1 MSTSL
6 EETAKL
12 FAELQK
18 YKHFNKLRYYLP
30 YDYQKSFH
38 NVKGFKTDKPAR
50 QKALMAANQV
60 GKTTCGSYEVA
71 YHATGLYPSWW
82 EGKRFDKANEWIV
95 ASTTNET
102 TRDRCQ
108 KDIFGEPSDEK
119 QLGTGTIPKDLIG
132 DKIRK
137 PGVPNAYDT
146 VLVKHVSGGWSKI
159 SFRAYEQGP
168 KKFMGSRLTGGY
180 WADEEPPSDVNSQ
193 LIRGLFAT
201 DGIGI
206 LTFTPE
212 EGITEVVSQFLDNLT
227 EGQALIRAAWDD
239 CPHMT
244 PERREMALAGIP
256 AHEREMRSKGEPMVG
271 SGRIFYL
278 PEEVYTIDPFELP
291 PHFARINGL
300 DFGYDHPF
308 ACAHVAVD
316 RETDTI
322 YVYDGYRETRA
333 LPAIHAQAI
342 KKHGDWIPCSWP
354 HDGMKADPQSGRVI
368 ADIYREHGVNMWPV
382 PFTNPAPP
390 GIDEGKGG
398 NGVEAGI
405 FHMLELM
412 EANRFKVFK
421 TVKYWFE
428 EIGRYHRKNVNGKSI
443 INPIGDDFISAV
455 RYAVLF
461 RRFAQ
466 TRPVRAV
473 RQQPRQGL
481 SNW

>member
-1 MSTSL
+1 MSDL
-6 EETAKL
+6 EEAAKL
-12 FAELQK
+12 LTELEN
-18 YKHFNKLRYYLP
+18 YKNTHRLLYYKP
-30 YDYQKSFH
+30 YDYQKNFH
-38 NVKGFKTDKPAR
+38 NAVGFRTDLPAR

-60 GKTTCGSYEVA
+60 GKTTCGAYEVA
-71 YHATGLYPSWW
+71 MHLTGLYPTWW
-82 EGKRFDKANEWIV
+82 NGKRYDKPNEWIV

-108 KDIFGEPSDEK
+108 KDLFGEPTDDK
-119 QLGTGTIPKDLIG
+119 QLGTGAVPKELIG
-132 DKIRK
+132 EKIRK

-146 VLVKHVSGGWSKI
+146 VLVQHKSGGWSKA

-201 DGIGI
+201 NGIGM

-212 EGITEVVSQFLDNLT
+212 EGITEVVSQFIDNPA

-256 AHEREMRSKGEPMVG
+256 LHERDMRSKGEPMIG
-271 SGRIFYL
+271 SGRIFSIAD
-278 PEEVYTIDPFELP
+278 EVYTIDPFEIP

-300 DFGYDHPF
+300 DFGWDHPF
-308 ACAHVAVD
+308 ACAHLAVD
-316 RETDTI
+316 RDTDTV
-322 YVYDGYRETRA
+322 YLYDGYRESRA
-333 LPAIHAQAI
+333 LPIIHAAAI

-354 HDGMKADPQSGRVI
+354 HDGMKQDPQSGKVI
-368 ADIYREHGVNMWPV
+368 ADIYRDHGVNMWPV
-382 PFTNPAPP
+382 PFTNPPP
-390 GIDEGKGG
+390 VGLEEGKGG

-412 EANRFKVFK
+412 ETNRFKVFK

-428 EIGRYHRKNVNGKSI
+428 EVGRYHRKNIGGKSTI
-443 INPIGDDFISAV
+443 VALNDDFISAV
-455 RYAVLF
+455 RYAVMF
-461 RRFAQ
+461 RRFA
-466 TRPVRAV
+466 TTKTIK
-473 RQQPRQGL
+473 PRVQSRRSGL
-481 SNW
+481 TNW

>member
-1 MSTSL
+1 MSKV
-6 EETAKL
+6 EEAAQL
-12 FAELQK
+12 LAELEK
-18 YKHFNKLRYYLP
+18 YKRFNKLKYYQP

-278 PEEVYTIDPFELP
+278 PEDVYTIEPFELP

-308 ACAHVAVD
+308 ACAHTAID

-322 YVYDGYRETRA
+322 YVYDGYRESRA

-342 KKHGDWIPCSWP
+342 KKHGDWIPNAWP
-354 HDGMKADPQSGRVI
+354 HDGMKADPQSGKVI

-382 PFTNPAPP
+382 PFTNPPPP
-390 GIDEGKGG
+390 GVEEGKGG

-473 RQQPRQGL
+473 RQQTRQGL